1 MRVFRWD
8 EISRPASQQTPT
20 YLMKRARFEG
30 VKLETSLRKLKISK
44 DVCIRYELFM
54 GDMGGGPIIDGPI
67 GPKDLSTSF
76 IFVFLDFPPS
86 YLSTC

>member
-1 MRVFRWD
+1 MMVEMS
-8 EISRPASQQTPT
+8 EI
-20 YLMKRARFEG
+20 G
-30 VKLETSLRKLKISK
+30 ISK
-44 DVCIRYELFM
+44 DVWIKYDLFM
-54 GDMGGGPIIDGPI
+54 GDLGGGPIIDGPI